1 MHDVHAA
8 TDTACPG
15 YYCILYM
22 VCSLVFLVIG
32 MLVGTLC
39 GHWTTV
45 YRLSKQRNLR
55 QPMVNPT
62 VPVPVYEELEF
73 LPKEKDIELRI
84 ILLIEIDK
92 PSFHIKYL

>member
-1 MHDVHAA
+1 
-8 TDTACPG
+8 
-15 YYCILYM
+15 
-22 VCSLVFLVIG
+22 
-32 MLVGTLC
+32 
-39 GHWTTV
+39 
-45 YRLSKQRNLR
+45 
-55 QPMVNPT
+55 MVNPT